1 MKPVRTAL
9 AAALALAALPAFAQ
23 TYSQTVFFGD
33 SLTDAGA
40 FRPGLVQSAGPSAAI
55 AGRFTTNPGL
65 VWAELLASYYGTG
78 ANPYYQFGI
87 GTLTTNPA
95 GTNFAVGGAR
105 VTGPAANPFTPTNP
119 AAPTVPS
126 LQTQVTTYLGA
137 NGGRADANALYTV
150 WGGANDLFGVASGAL
165 PPTTVATA
173 VSTQIG
179 IVNTLTAAG
188 ARYILVPTLPDMG
201 LTPAARAQGATA
213 QAQLSALS
221 GTYNTNLF
229 NGLAAAGLRVIPL
242 DTYNLLREVVAS
254 PSTYGITNVTGTA
267 CQPQIT
273 AQSLTCNPNTYVNPS
288 APYTYLFADGVHP
301 SLATHQIMADHAFSV
316 LEAPRQ
322 IALMQHSVATTGRA
336 RADRVDAQAAARG
349 VGEGEGMRWWADVR
363 GDFQRYGE
371 GEVYDGVSPALTAG
385 VDWRSGNLVY
395 GAFGG
400 FGRSEID
407 WGHRMGSFEQAE
419 ATLGGYV
426 GWRSEGGAWING
438 QLSWTQLDL
447 DTERHVRLGPA
458 TRIHRGAADGSN
470 LAAGVEGGF
479 EFGEGSFR
487 HGPVVGV
494 LAQRID
500 IDAFAEDQPALSTSL
515 AYPEQN
521 FDSLIGK
528 LGWQLRIES
537 GHVAPYAR
545 VTFDREFEDEQAEA
559 FARSQSIPGS
569 LAYGV
574 PAVEF
579 DDSYATAQFGVRT
592 GLLGLKAD
600 VGASVTAGHKGGNNA
615 TVFLTVGSDF

>member
-55 AGRFTTNPGL
+55 LGRFTTNPGL
-65 VWAELLASYYGTG
+65 VWSELLAGYYGTG
-78 ANPYYQFGI
+78 ANPYYQYRV
-87 GTLTTNPA
+87 GTLGTDATA
-95 GTNFAVGGAR
+95 TNFAVGGAR
-105 VTGPAANPFTPTNP
+105 VATAGTSPFGPA
-119 AAPTVPS
+119 VPS
-126 LQTQVTTYLGA
+126 LQTQVSTYLSA
-137 NGGRADANALYTV
+137 NGGRANANALYTV
-150 WGGANDLFGVASGAL
+150 WGGANDIFAIAAGA
-165 PPTTVATA
+165 PTTTLATA
-173 VSTQIG
+173 VTAHVG
-179 IVNTLTAAG
+179 IVNSLTAAG

-267 CQPQIT
+267 CQPQVT

-301 SLATHQIMADHAFSV
+301 SLATHQIIADHAISV

-349 VGEGEGMRWWADVR
+349 EGEGEGMRWWADVR

-371 GEVYDGVSPALTAG
+371 GEVYDGISPALTAG

-395 GAFGG
+395 GAFAG

-407 WGHRMGSFEQAE
+407 WGHRMGSFEQSE
-419 ATLGGYV
+419 GTLGGYV
-426 GWRSEGGAWING
+426 GWRSEGGAWVNG

-458 TRIHRGAADGSN
+458 TRIHRGSADGSN

-537 GHVAPYAR
+537 EGVAPYAR

-574 PAVEF
+574 PGVEF

-592 GLLGLKAD
+592 GVLGLKAD
-600 VGASVTAGHKGGNNA
+600 VGASVTAGHKGGNDA
-615 TVFLTVGSDF
+615 TLFLTVGSYF